1 MCVKAAN
8 AQAGPGG
15 KMVVAV
21 TYHLAPTPIF
31 SACMQLFGK
40 TCVVSCAKVVHK
52 NDIQKSRAAFLF
64 PSLSIYG
71 ILSGPS
77 CTDDRKK
84 EYFDRN
90 FEAKNCRSILI
101 TCQT

>member
-1 MCVKAAN
+1 MSKWWL
-8 AQAGPGG
+8 QY
-15 KMVVAV
+15 

-40 TCVVSCAKVVHK
+40 TYVVSCAKVMRK
-52 NDIQKSRAAFLF
+52 NDNQKSRAVFLF

-77 CTDDRKK
+77 CTDDGTK

-90 FEAKNCRSILI
+90 FTARNCHSILI
-101 TCQT
+101 TCQK